1 MPDPVTGVIA
11 GVGSVASSVIGS
23 KSAKKAG
30 QQQVQAA
37 EAGAAEARA
46 AREELRQL
54 LQPYTA
60 AGVPALQQ
68 MQAALGLAGPEQQ
81 AEFVRMQEE
90 SPIFQALARQGE
102 EAMLQQASATGG
114 LRGGNIQGALA
125 QFRPEL
131 LNQFINQQYGRLGG
145 LTQLGQQ
152 SAAGVGAAGME
163 TAGTL
168 ANLLGQAGAA
178 RAGATLGAGQ
188 AWGNL
193 ASLPLQFAGAAFG
206 AGQPGF
212 GSLFG
217 GSGVAPKGMMLP
229 SSAGLRA

>member
-1 MPDPVTGVIA
+1 MPDPVTGTIVA
-11 GVGSVASSVIGS
+11 GASIGSAAIGS
-23 KSAKKAG
+23 KAAKKAG
-30 QQQVQAA
+30 RQQVQAA

-46 AREELRQL
+46 AREELRRL
-54 LQPYTA
+54 LQPYTE

-68 MQAALGLAGPEQQ
+68 MQAALGLAGPEAQ
-81 AEFVRMQEE
+81 AEFVQMQEQ

-114 LRGGNIQGALA
+114 VRGGNLQGALL
-125 QFRPEL
+125 QFRPGL
-131 LNQFINQQYGRLGG
+131 LNQFINQQFGRLGG
-145 LTQLGQQ
+145 LAQMGQQ

-163 TAGTL
+163 TAGAL

-178 RAGATLGAGQ
+178 RAGATLGSGQ

-193 ASLPLQFAGAAFG
+193 LSLPMQFAGLAYG

-217 GSGVAPKGMMLP
+217 GSGTAPRGMMLP